1 VYCLVRIWNH
11 SVYFVHHFKKLGLC
25 TMKLKLHE
33 PSALIPDIKKKIHV
47 VDWSPGYV
55 YCLVHIGNHS
65 ACFVHLVSQCMML
78 IAQHF
83 LQLCA
88 CVSE

>member
-1 VYCLVRIWNH
+1 
-11 SVYFVHHFKKLGLC
+11 
-25 TMKLKLHE
+25 MKLQLHE
-33 PSALIPDIKKKIHV
+33 PSALIPDVKKKIRV
-47 VDWSPGYV
+47 VDWSPGYM

-65 ACFVHLVSQCMML
+65 VCFVRLVSLCVKL
-78 IAQHF
+78 IAQNF

>member
-1 VYCLVRIWNH
+1 MNL
-11 SVYFVHHFKKLGLC
+11 
-25 TMKLKLHE
+25 
-33 PSALIPDIKKKIHV
+33 SAVIPDIKRKLV
-47 VDWSPGYV
+47 FDWSPGYM

-65 ACFVHLVSQCMML
+65 VCFVHLVSRCMKL
-78 IAQHF
+78 IAERI